1 MTTKDDLNKLRA
13 AVAYT
18 PVPPAPQVP
27 QRELTFGEKAVG
39 LTFNPGG
46 NLAVDT
52 IKRQFAD
59 VINELHQHRE
69 ETSSPEVK
77 RMLSIAI
84 TEAQTAQM
92 WAVKAVTWQY

>member
-1 MTTKDDLNKLRA
+1 MALKEPEG
-13 AVAYT
+13 YT
-18 PVPPAPQVP
+18 LPEAGPD
-27 QRELTFGEKAVG
+27 RELSFGEKAVG

-52 IKRQFAD
+52 IKRYFAAAID
-59 VINELHQHRE
+59 ELHQHRDA
-69 ETSSPEVK
+69 THNQEVK